1 MKWYISILCQV
12 PTKRDDKKDEIIY
25 NGELQF
31 RSCIYDQGKL
41 KSGKAEFRHCVLKGD
56 YTLHLYKNKKDKTA
70 DKVLPVP
77 GNIVHHG
84 DEELKIDSLVPA
96 SDRKKVN

>member
-41 KSGKAEFRHCVLKGD
+41 KGGKAISRHCVLKSD
-56 YTLHLYKNKKDKTA
+56 YTLHLYKSIKDKKT
-70 DKVLPVP
+70 DQVLPVP

-84 DEELKIDSLVPA
+84 DEELKTDSLVPA